1 MKTVRQIVL
10 TVIVLTGSLSA
21 QDRWNTAKAEP
32 IATSSGHQIALG
44 VGYRLISDDWENVDA
59 EPTISG
65 QYLWYA
71 SKNFALKVDLGY
83 NHRTDVSSNSY
94 AQTVAV
100 GFGIRLQPSVASNMS
115 QPFWTPF
122 LEFDFST
129 LRYDGRL
136 GSGDFSE
143 TRLGYGLAVGLSL
156 KIEKAAAIDITLHH
170 VFNYAEGQHYYTSAP
185 SILPQPR
192 DFPKFFC
199 GFGGSSA
206 VNFYNPTNL
215 IVRYRVAL

>member
-1 MKTVRQIVL
+1 VKTVRQIVL
-10 TVIVLTGSLSA
+10 TAIVLAGSLNA
-21 QDRWNTAKAEP
+21 QDRWSTNKVEP
-32 IATSSGHQIALG
+32 NATSSGHQIALG
-44 VGYRLISDDWENVDA
+44 VGYRLVSDDWKTVDA

-71 SKNFALKVDLGY
+71 SSKFALKVDLGF

-94 AQTVAV
+94 AQTVSV
-100 GFGIRLQPSVASNMS
+100 GFGMRLQPSVVSHMP

-156 KIEKAAAIDITLHH
+156 KIEKAAAIDVILHH
-170 VFNYAEGQHYYTSAP
+170 VFNYAEGQPYYASAP

-192 DFPKFFC
+192 DFPKFWC

-206 VNFYNPTNL
+206 TGLYNPTNL